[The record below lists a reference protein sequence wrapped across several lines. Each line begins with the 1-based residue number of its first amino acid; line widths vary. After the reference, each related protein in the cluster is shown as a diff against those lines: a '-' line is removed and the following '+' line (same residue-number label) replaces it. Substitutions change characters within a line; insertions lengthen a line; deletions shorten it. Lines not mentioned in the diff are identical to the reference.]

1 MMLHRSPRAGR
12 VRDSIVTAISGWLL
26 VTLMTVVGQA
36 AVRGPGQQDPGAATS
51 AALDSSIASSTV
63 GFPVRIEQLK
73 LPGTRLVSRP
83 LESRTEP
90 IVVRV
95 LDAFAHGDGFRYD
108 LEVTGFTPG
117 KHNLCEGLV
126 RADGSSAADLPAV
139 WVEIATQLPPGQIK
153 PHELQPSAPQVLS
166 LYTGLL
172 IAAGGL
178 WLLGLAAIL
187 FWGRGRE
194 HHLSQR
200 RRQMTVA
207 DRLRPLLEQAA
218 TGQLASVDRAA
229 LERVLL
235 AFWRKKLR
243 LETLPPAELIP
254 QLRKHP
260 EAAGLMEQLETWL
273 HAPPGEQPIDWQ
285 LLLAPYRTMDLAE
298 LELP

>member
-1 MMLHRSPRAGR
+1 MMLHRSPRERR
-12 VRDSIVTAISGWLL
+12 VRDSFVIAINGWLL
-26 VTLMTVVGQA
+26 VTLMAVVGQA
-36 AVRGPGQQDPGAATS
+36 AALGRGQQDSAAVTS
-51 AALDSSIASSTV
+51 AEKDSSVASSTV

-73 LPGTRLVSRP
+73 LPGSRLVSRP

-117 KHNLCEGLV
+117 KHNLCEGLL
-126 RADGSSAADLPAV
+126 RADGSSSADLPAV
-139 WVEIATQLPPGQIK
+139 WVEIATQLPPGQVK
-153 PHELQPSAPQVLS
+153 PNELQPSAPQVLS

-178 WLLGLAAIL
+178 WLLGLAAII
-187 FWGRGRE
+187 FWGREKE

-200 RRQMTVA
+200 RRHMTVA

-254 QLRKHP
+254 RLRKHP
-260 EAAGLMEQLETWL
+260 EAAALMEQLETWL
-273 HAPPGEQPIDWQ
+273 HAPPTEQPIDWQ
-285 LLLAPYRTMDLAE
+285 PLLAPYRTMDLAE